1 MKGKS
6 FGRLVAAVAAGAALM
21 LGLAG
26 TANAATPHSVAHP
39 SSVKPLDVGAN
50 LISATIT
57 FTTTN
62 DNKDGDSQLTVQ
74 VLNSSGVV
82 KAQAIGFFG
91 QFGNGSTNTV
101 VLRVKPNVKFETLN
115 GGTLRLGFQPNG
127 DDTWKFG
134 YDLSL
139 DFSDGDFSE
148 TVEQNVV
155 LSTDDNSHSHPLDFS

>member
-1 MKGKS
+1 LKGKS

-26 TANAATPHSVAHP
+26 TASASTQSVAHP
-39 SSVKPLDVGAN
+39 SSVRPLDVGAN
-50 LISATIT
+50 LVSATIT

-62 DNKDGDSQLTVQ
+62 DNKDSDSQLTVQ

-101 VLRVKPNVKFETLN
+101 VLRVKPNVKFETLV
-115 GGTLRLGFQPNG
+115 GGTVRLGFQPNG

-139 DFSDGDFSE
+139 DFSDSDFSE

-155 LSTDDNSHSHPLDFS
+155 LSTDDNSHSHALDFS